1 MLRKCLIAYYFMTS
15 LSRSAV
21 GVAELESRI
30 ETWVKPSRNYSSSV
44 RPRLSQTPQ
53 ENLLL
58 KSSLRSTLR
67 LGQAPCG
74 TARLREDSSQVK
86 TEDRRGESC
95 NDSSVAFREI
105 NSLGNFHC
113 TFEISLPG
121 HFLSLKVTS
130 ERSGTLNWS
139 HGLGSHAI
147 H

>member
-1 MLRKCLIAYYFMTS
+1 M
-15 LSRSAV
+15 
-21 GVAELESRI
+21 GVAELEFRI
-30 ETWVKPSRNYSSSV
+30 EAWVRPSRNYSSRSGYSV

-58 KSSLRSTLR
+58 KGSLRSTLR
-67 LGQAPCG
+67 LGQALCG

-105 NSLGNFHC
+105 NSFGNFHG

-130 ERSGTLNWS
+130 E
-139 HGLGSHAI
+139 
-147 H
+147 